1 MFNTTNHLLVLIL
14 LISAP
19 LFQQKCL
26 VSGSPVLQRSFKRPD
41 PLRHFKDYNGG
52 FDIRDKHYVASTAFT
67 GVHGYALAIVWLLCG
82 LVFSIF
88 MIVKCLSAGST
99 SLPCLD
105 HYYLHI
111 LFLILFLTSLA
122 IVASSFVLTT
132 SNRTLMR
139 TEKLKETVLG
149 IGEDALGTIGRVM
162 KTTKQMQYILLP
174 YNPQIC
180 ATLSSITQDLRRNS
194 RVIRRFVDSS
204 RQAFNKAT
212 HTLYIA
218 HVVVLSVNFVTLV
231 ASLVLL
237 LLHWRPGFIMIIFCF
252 WILTSMCW
260 FLTGLDFFLYN
271 FAGDACFAFEDF
283 QQHPLNSS
291 LGSML
296 PCINE
301 SFSEKLLAEIG
312 YTINNFIVE
321 LNSNMSV
328 LYRLLGVGEKNEE
341 IMGVIKICDPFS
353 GAPNYSYIPQNCP
366 HDAIKIGD
374 VSKILARF
382 TCHKEATTKEC
393 KDEGKFLPEGSY
405 NMAHAYSR
413 SIQDLLD
420 IYPDLLSLSKCT
432 IVKNKVAEIVEHQ
445 CRPIRISTTLLW
457 SCMLFL
463 SSIMVFLV
471 LTWIAEAFL
480 CCQKNPVY
488 VFQDTLI

>member
-1 MFNTTNHLLVLIL
+1 MFNTTNRLLFLIL
-14 LISAP
+14 LISVP
-19 LFQQKCL
+19 LFQQQCF

-41 PLRHFKDYNGG
+41 PLHHFKDYNGG

-67 GVHGYALAIVWLLCG
+67 GVHGYAIAIVWLLGG
-82 LVFSIF
+82 LVLSIF
-88 MIVKCLSAGST
+88 MIVKCLSSGST
-99 SLPCLD
+99 SLPCLH

-111 LFLILFLTSLA
+111 LFILLFLTSLA
-122 IVASSFVLTT
+122 IVASSLVLNT

-204 RQAFNKAT
+204 RQEFNKAT

-218 HVVVLSVNFVTLV
+218 HVVVLTVNFVTLV
-231 ASLVLL
+231 ASLVFLL
-237 LLHWRPGFIMIIFCF
+237 LQWRPGFIMIIFCF
-252 WILTSMCW
+252 WIITSVCW
-260 FLTGLDFFLYN
+260 FLTGFDFFLYN

-283 QQHPLNSS
+283 EQNPLNSS

-312 YTINNFIVE
+312 YTIHSFIFE

-328 LYRLLGVGEKNEE
+328 LYRLLGVGEENEE

-353 GAPNYSYIPQNCP
+353 GTPNYSYIPQNCP
-366 HDAIKIGD
+366 HDAIQIGD
-374 VSKILARF
+374 VSRILARF
-382 TCHKEATTKEC
+382 TCHKEGTAKEC
-393 KDEGKFLPEGSY
+393 KNEGKFLPEGSY

-432 IVKNKVAEIVEHQ
+432 IVKNKVAEIVEHH

-457 SCMLFL
+457 SCMVFL

-471 LTWIAEAFL
+471 LTWVAEAFL
-480 CCQKNPVY
+480 CWQKTPVY
-488 VFQDTLI
+488 VFQI